1 MQFTGNPQFKR
12 LLDEKKQDIVQ
23 RTSDGV
29 QETAQFQRLR
39 SLLSETRRKN
49 AERDYK

>member
-1 MQFTGNPQFKR
+1 MKFTGNPEFKR

-29 QETAQFQRLR
+29 QETAQFQLFA
-39 SLLSETRRKN
+39 LIVI
-49 AERDYK
+49 RDA